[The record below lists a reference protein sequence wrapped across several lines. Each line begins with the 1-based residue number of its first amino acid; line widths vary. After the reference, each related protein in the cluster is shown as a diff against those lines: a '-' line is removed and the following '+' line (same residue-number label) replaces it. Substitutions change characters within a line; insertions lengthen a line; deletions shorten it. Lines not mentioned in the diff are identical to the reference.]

1 MSTSFYDTSTLTSSS
16 TSLPDVDPTTN
27 ASVSNATWPAHVA
40 RECLGFSA
48 TAWYLYLGLLFPV
61 GLLGNSL
68 VLYTYWRTRVKRQ
81 LQESLDALLM
91 ALAAADL
98 VSVAV
103 SPSWVSSAL
112 HADAAPRSG
121 PGCLVT
127 ATLFNAAHYASAYL
141 LLLVVCQC
149 SFEVLGPPHGSFA
162 RRLRANPLA
171 AALFATLLSV
181 ALSIFTTLI
190 ANAGGRGHGSSGV
203 GGGDDGRAEECLSCR
218 PDPRHGP
225 HGGDLFK
232 FFLGLVAPACAMS
245 PFAARALR
253 EVLLEGSPPP
263 RQGGEAARRRA
274 ERRRPYRAPF
284 GIAVAW
290 AATRLL
296 YGASL
301 LLRAAVPRLDQTG
314 AAFSDF
320 ALLAI
325 LCCGCASPLMSAAL
339 RECYRESVLVFARWA
354 TGPCR
359 GISTSQAHNKVMQPI
374 VEVAEARGDSC
385 SLHSTI
391 GAIESSATPRMD
403 FARAA
408 IRWDAYPSVEVRVG
422 GDDHSQPRTPA
433 FGHRTLTV

>member
-1 MSTSFYDTSTLTSSS
+1 MSTSFYDTSNLTSSS

-40 RECLGFSA
+40 RECLGFSS

-68 VLYTYWRTRVKRQ
+68 VLYTYWRLRVKRQ

-112 HADAAPRSG
+112 HTDAAPRSG

-127 ATLFNAAHYASAYL
+127 ATLFNAAHYASAYV

-171 AALFATLLSV
+171 AALFAASLSV
-181 ALSIFTTLI
+181 ALSISTTLI
-190 ANAGGRGHGSSGV
+190 ASAS
-203 GGGDDGRAEECLSCR
+203 GGDDARAEECLSCR

-225 HGGDLFK
+225 AGGDLFK

-245 PFAARALR
+245 PFVARALR

-263 RQGGEAARRRA
+263 RQGEEAEASRRRA

-301 LLRAAVPRLDQTG
+301 LLRVAVSCLDQAG
-314 AAFSDF
+314 AAFSDL
-320 ALLAI
+320 ALLAL
-325 LCCGCASPLMSAAL
+325 LCCSCASPLMSAAL

-391 GAIESSATPRMD
+391 GAIESTATPRMD
-403 FARAA
+403 VARAA
-408 IRWDAYPSVEVRVG
+408 IRWDAYQSVEVRVG